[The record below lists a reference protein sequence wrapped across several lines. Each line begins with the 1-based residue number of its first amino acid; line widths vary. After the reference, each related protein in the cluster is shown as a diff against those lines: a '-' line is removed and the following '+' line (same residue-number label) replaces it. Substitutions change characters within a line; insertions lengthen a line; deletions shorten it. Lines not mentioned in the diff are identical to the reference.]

1 MDIKYKIEEIID
13 KVKSDKDFAYK
24 FSSDPV
30 KALESVLGIDLPD
43 DQIKALID
51 GVKAKAVSYTH
62 LDVYKRQAMTV
73 AWMTRMRNQTAPVPF
88 PRAIG
93 LWQTA
98 RNTVAM

>member
-51 GVKAKAVSYTH
+51 GVKAKVS
-62 LDVYKRQAMTV
+62 LDQAG
-73 AWMTRMRNQTAPVPF
+73 
-88 PRAIG
+88 G
-93 LWQTA
+93 LLGSIKKLF
-98 RNTVAM
+98 